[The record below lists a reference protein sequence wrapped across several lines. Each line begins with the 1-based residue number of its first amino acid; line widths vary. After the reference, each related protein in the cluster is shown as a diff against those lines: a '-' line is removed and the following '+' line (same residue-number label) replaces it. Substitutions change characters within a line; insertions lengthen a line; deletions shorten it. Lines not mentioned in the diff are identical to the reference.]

1 MSPHWASAEVGIIV
15 AKTLTLFLGGLITY
29 FSWKAYRRTKAPSLR
44 ALALGFGIM
53 TMGLVVAGIGNIV
66 FDVPTLF
73 SVFFESILTTLALA
87 VIVYSL
93 YVQ

>member
-1 MSPHWASAEVGIIV
+1 MSPHWLSAEIGIVV
-15 AKTLTLFLGGLITY
+15 AKTLTLLLGGTITY

-44 ALALGFGIM
+44 ALAG
-53 TMGLVVAGIGNIV
+53 GIGDLVLNI
-66 FDVPTLF
+66 PTLF
-73 SVFFESILTTLALA
+73 SVLIESVLTTLALA